1 MRAVSLAP
9 PPGVGLPAAEDTAC
23 KPRRAETATQSPRGV
38 WPPGRLSLGPA
49 ARPHCPVGSRPLPP
63 RILADNRPADKRVSS
78 RKISGAAV
86 TTEESRGPSAVT
98 PLTGGH
104 LGFGASQRRPRSHRQ
119 QGGTDGSLGV
129 RDELPGLPVTGAIL
143 RGGKALTVSGT
154 VASRARGAG
163 RGGAPGVSSTH
174 TPGVAP
180 RSLQR
185 RGSHSQTRPHPR
197 TAPVAVSGTSE
208 WAARRPNTPAHPDPR
223 PAAAPMGP
231 RATRSCP
238 GRGGPRGAGRRRR
251 AGRCWTLPTWNR
263 TPGRHARA
271 RAGLGPAAG
280 ARGLAASARTS
291 ACQGDP

>member
-1 MRAVSLAP
+1 MWHSGQWRRRETSDSRAVTRGARTGLHVWQPRWPEHAPPRPGRTRAVSLAP
-9 PPGVGLPAAEDTAC
+9 PPGVGLPAAEDAAC

-49 ARPHCPVGSRPLPP
+49 ARPPCPVGSRPLPP

-180 RSLQR
+180 PLSPEE
-185 RGSHSQTRPHPR
+185 GF
-197 TAPVAVSGTSE
+197 A
-208 WAARRPNTPAHPDPR
+208 
-223 PAAAPMGP
+223 
-231 RATRSCP
+231 
-238 GRGGPRGAGRRRR
+238 
-251 AGRCWTLPTWNR
+251 
-263 TPGRHARA
+263 
-271 RAGLGPAAG
+271 
-280 ARGLAASARTS
+280 
-291 ACQGDP
+291 